1 MLRSTFFALSL
12 LVFSPAA
19 LGQSTSTDSHTL
31 QALLAE
37 VRQLRHDLQ
46 SVTAAVQ
53 RAQILIYRVQA
64 QETVVHRVQE
74 RVEETRSKLD
84 HLQSEKGRH
93 AAQLKQME
101 DLQSRP
107 ETAQP
112 ERKPLE
118 DALAQLKARLEM
130 EESDEQGTQARLT
143 DAEDQLR
150 VEQAKLDQLQ
160 DDLDRLDKALENSSG
175 QTGSAQQ

>member
-1 MLRSTFFALSL
+1 MLRPTFLALSL

-19 LGQSTSTDSHTL
+19 LGQSTSTDPHTL

-46 SVTAAVQ
+46 TVSAAGQ
-53 RAQILIYRVQA
+53 RAQILIYRAQA
-64 QETVVHRVQE
+64 QDTVVRRVQE

-84 HLQSEKGRH
+84 KIQSEKRRH

-107 ETAQP
+107 GTAQSDG
-112 ERKPLE
+112 KPLE
-118 DALAQLKARLEM
+118 DALAQVRARLEM
-130 EESDEQGTQARLT
+130 EDSDEQETQTRLT
-143 DAEDQLR
+143 EAEDQLR

-160 DDLDRLDKALENSSG
+160 DDLDRLDKALEDSSG
-175 QTGSAQQ
+175 KTGSAQQ

>member
-1 MLRSTFFALSL
+1 MLRPTFLALSL
-12 LVFSPAA
+12 LIVSPAA

-46 SVTAAVQ
+46 TVTAAAQ

-64 QETVVHRVQE
+64 QETVVRRVQE

-84 HLQSEKGRH
+84 HIQSEKRRH
-93 AAQLKQME
+93 AAELKQME

-107 ETAQP
+107 GTAQL
-112 ERKPLE
+112 EGKPLE
-118 DALAQLKARLEM
+118 DALAQLRARLEM
-130 EESDEQGTQARLT
+130 EDSDEQETQARLT

-150 VEQAKLDQLQ
+150 VEQTKLDQLQ
-160 DDLDRLDKALENSSG
+160 DDLDRLDESLDNSSR
-175 QTGSAQQ
+175 QACSAQQ

>member
-1 MLRSTFFALSL
+1 MLRPIFLALSL
-12 LVFSPAA
+12 LIVSPAA

-64 QETVVHRVQE
+64 QETVVRRVQE

-84 HLQSEKGRH
+84 HIQSEKRRH

-101 DLQSRP
+101 DLQSHP
-107 ETAQP
+107 ETAQS
-112 ERKPLE
+112 EGRTVE
-118 DALAQLKARLEM
+118 DALAQLRARLEM
-130 EESDEQGTQARLT
+130 EASDEQETQARLT

-160 DDLDRLDKALENSSG
+160 DDLDRLDKALENSSS
-175 QTGSAQQ
+175 QTGTAQQ

>member
-1 MLRSTFFALSL
+1 MLRPTFLALSL
-12 LVFSPAA
+12 LIISPAA

-31 QALLAE
+31 QTLLAE

-46 SVTAAVQ
+46 TVTAGAQ

-64 QETVVHRVQE
+64 QDTVVRRVQE
-74 RVEETRSKLD
+74 RVEDTRSKLD
-84 HLQSEKGRH
+84 HIQSEKGRH

-101 DLQSRP
+101 EVQGRP
-107 ETAQP
+107 ETAQS

-118 DALAQLKARLEM
+118 DALAQLRARLET
-130 EESDEQGTQARLT
+130 EESDEQETQARLT
-143 DAEDQLR
+143 EAEDQLR
-150 VEQAKLDQLQ
+150 VERTKLDQLQ

-175 QTGSAQQ
+175 QTSGAQQ

>member
-1 MLRSTFFALSL
+1 MLRPTFLTLSL

-46 SVTAAVQ
+46 TVAEAAQ

-64 QETVVHRVQE
+64 QETVVRRVQE
-74 RVEETRSKLD
+74 HVDDSRSRLV
-84 HLQSEKGRH
+84 QIQFEKRRH
-93 AAQLKQME
+93 AAELKQME
-101 DLQSRP
+101 DPQSRP
-107 ETAQP
+107 ETPQSD
-112 ERKPLE
+112 RKPLE
-118 DALAQLKARLEM
+118 DALAQLKAKLEM
-130 EESDEQGTQARLT
+130 EERDEQETQARLT

-160 DDLDRLDKALENSSG
+160 DDLDRLDKALENSSR
-175 QTGSAQQ
+175 QAGSAQQ